1 MTDIIFARAGNIL
14 HILTDDGLLCDCR
27 DWKIVDRATYRD
39 DLLCGTCLDSWQS
52 SAVNPQ
58 FDPVPADKV
67 AELRDMGYGEYLKTH
82 HWRVVRQAALDHY
95 GRACLLCGETGLV
108 DVHHRTYDTR
118 GRERLH
124 DLSVLC
130 RDCHSRFHTD
140 AA

>member
-58 FDPVPADKV
+58 GQASLDGHQKRWGSPPCHLHLAATRRARKH
-67 AELRDMGYGEYLKTH
+67 GE
-82 HWRVVRQAALDHY
+82 AA
-95 GRACLLCGETGLV
+95 
-108 DVHHRTYDTR
+108 
-118 GRERLH
+118 
-124 DLSVLC
+124 
-130 RDCHSRFHTD
+130 SRPSR
-140 AA
+140 